1 MLGMVV
7 VVVAGVRGA
16 LGTSQG
22 QAGSNSFGVAKRLQ
36 LSCDVAAEWKVGG

>member
-22 QAGSNSFGVAKRLQ
+22 QAGSLIPSVWPNVYS
-36 LSCDVAAEWKVGG
+36 